1 MCKSG
6 KKAIFLYTKTPGVI
20 VILVIG
26 GAARL
31 EPGQKQR
38 KTWMLEDE
46 LLKWRFKHGSRP
58 ALQRIY
64 EKYLNRL
71 LTLAMA
77 FLNDASAAEDVVHDV
92 FVSLA
97 ESADSFKL
105 AGNLKSYLTSCVVN
119 RARDRIRAR
128 RRGPAQLGGTEPI
141 ASASDGPD
149 RSIICTE
156 ESQQLNHVLAQ
167 LPDEQR
173 QVIALHLKGDMKFRD
188 IASLHG
194 VSINTVQ
201 GRYRYGLNKLRTM
214 LNGKVRK

>member
-1 MCKSG
+1 M
-6 KKAIFLYTKTPGVI
+6 I
-20 VILVIG
+20 
-26 GAARL
+26 
-31 EPGQKQR
+31 
-38 KTWMLEDE
+38 EDE
-46 LLKWRFKHGSRP
+46 LLKWKFKCGSRD
-58 ALQRIY
+58 ALRCIY

-77 FLNDASAAEDVVHDV
+77 LLNDTGAAEDVVHDV
-92 FVSLA
+92 FVSFA

-105 AGNLKSYLTSCVVN
+105 TGNLKSYLTTCVVN

-128 RRGPAQLGGTEPI
+128 QRGPARLDGTEPI
-141 ASASDGPD
+141 GSASDGPD
-149 RSIICTE
+149 RSIICGE
-156 ESQQLNHVLAQ
+156 ESQRLNHALAK

-194 VSINTVQ
+194 VSVNTIQ

-214 LNGKVRK
+214 LNGKVTK